1 MDKSLSKLREL
12 MMDREAWCALVH
24 GLQRVLHDW
33 ATKLNWVS
41 VVINRRYKNLH
52 VQKCLVFS
60 SSHTYFH
67 LIVILKFLS
76 VLGGPMGSWL
86 TSISHPAPVFLGAE
100 GCTSVSKLVL
110 RSPPCP
116 TPRTVIFVFFCTVT
130 KQCVLW
136 ETLNQTA
143 SYPALLQKKKSTKHK
158 YSWGIKI
165 YK

>member
-1 MDKSLSKLREL
+1 M
-12 MMDREAWCALVH
+12 
-24 GLQRVLHDW
+24 
-33 ATKLNWVS
+33 
-41 VVINRRYKNLH
+41 VINRRYKNLH

-86 TSISHPAPVFLGAE
+86 PSISQPAPVFLGTE
-100 GCTSVSKLVL
+100 GCTSVSKPVL

-116 TPRTVIFVFFCTVT
+116 TPRTVIFVFFCTVN
-130 KQCVLW
+130 KQCILW

-143 SYPALLQKKKSTKHK
+143 SYPALLQKKKKKKEYQTQIQLRDQNTQIKSAVLRHMNCPSHSVMTLEKHK
-158 YSWGIKI
+158 GLMYPF
-165 YK
+165 